1 METLLVNPRRKKRRV
16 KKNIEEVLA
25 LNPRKRKRARK
36 NIEEVLLFNPRRRRR
51 VKKNPVFGKMDL
63 TSYAFALA
71 GGAGT
76 EIVEKVLRL
85 IKTKDQQ
92 TQQEKIVIPSPI
104 RTLAFPV
111 LSFLLGKPILKKNAE
126 PLILG
131 SIGAATAKILEEI
144 EKQALPPN
152 VKAKIGFSGL
162 EQIKMLKEDLEGLSE
177 EDVEYVREML
187 PYILEAKRYIT
198 STYRSLP
205 GEQLPPGGKK
215 PIKGI
220 EEDLINLSKN
230 LS

>member
-36 NIEEVLLFNPRRRRR
+36 NIEEVLLLNPRRRRR
-51 VKKNPVFGKMDL
+51 IKKNPVFGKMDL
-63 TSYAFALA
+63 TTYAFALA

-85 IKTKDQQ
+85 IKKDD
-92 TQQEKIVIPSPI
+92 KIVIPSPI

-131 SIGAATAKILEEI
+131 SIGATTAKILEEI
-144 EKQALPPN
+144 EKQALPPD
-152 VKAKIGFSGL
+152 VKVKIGLSGL
-162 EQIKMLKEDLEGLSE
+162 EQIKMLEKDLEGLSE
-177 EDVEYVREML
+177 KDVEYIREML
-187 PYILEAKRYIT
+187 PYILEAKRYIA
-198 STYRSLP
+198 STGGKNLP
-205 GEQLPPGGKK
+205 GGGQQQIPPPPPPGGKS
-215 PIKGI
+215 GI